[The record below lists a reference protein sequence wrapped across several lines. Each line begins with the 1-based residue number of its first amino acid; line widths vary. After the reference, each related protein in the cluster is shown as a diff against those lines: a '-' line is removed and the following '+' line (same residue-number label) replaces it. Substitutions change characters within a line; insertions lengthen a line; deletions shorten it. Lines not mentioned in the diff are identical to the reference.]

1 MKSIGSYLAAA
12 EHRPSGFDYMRL
24 TLALAVLVTHSV
36 ATSEGQAVMQVLWRI
51 FPLGGVLSLILPMFF
66 ALSGFLV
73 AGSMDRSRTVISF
86 MGLRALRIYPALTID
101 ILLTAL
107 VIGPLM
113 TSLDLAAYVR
123 DPLFFSY
130 LANVT
135 GHDIA
140 FQLPGVFADN
150 PGSAANGQLWT
161 VPYELYSYA
170 LLGAC
175 MVIGLKF
182 NRRLIILIAT
192 AVLAAGLIANDGMRT
207 DWAFTNWYGAVS
219 GKMLVVSFMLGVNL
233 YLWREQIPCG
243 PFLVLAALL
252 ASILTFS
259 FAPGNRIFGVFPAA
273 LLTVYL
279 GVLNPPRNFL
289 LRGADIS
296 YGIFLY
302 HFAFQQVLIALMG
315 GNLHWYW
322 VLGLSLPITVL
333 FAYASWFLVEK
344 PALALR
350 KPLEKWEDKR
360 LAWRARRT
368 AKTA

>member
-1 MKSIGSYLAAA
+1 VKTIGNYLEAAGN
-12 EHRPSGFDYMRL
+12 RPSGFDYMRL

-36 ATSEGQAVMQVLWRI
+36 ATSEGRATMQMLWQM

-73 AGSMDRSRTVISF
+73 AGSMDRSRTVMSF
-86 MGLRALRIYPALTID
+86 MSLRALRIYPALIVD

-107 VIGPLM
+107 VIGPIM
-113 TSLDLAAYVR
+113 TNLDLVAYVR
-123 DPLFFSY
+123 DPLFLSY
-130 LANVT
+130 LTNMT
-135 GHDIA
+135 GHDIS

-161 VPYELYSYA
+161 VPYELYCYL

-182 NRRLIILIAT
+182 NRRLVILIGT
-192 AVLAAGLIANDGMRT
+192 AVLASALIAHDGMRT
-207 DWAFTNWYGAVS
+207 DWAFTNWFGAVS
-219 GKMLVVSFMLGVNL
+219 GKMLVVSFMLGVNI
-233 YLWREQIPCG
+233 YLWRDSIPCS
-243 PFLVLAALL
+243 PYLVVAALL
-252 ASILTFS
+252 ASILIFS

-279 GVLNPPRNFL
+279 GVLNPPRIFL
-289 LRGADIS
+289 VRGADIS

-302 HFAFQQVLIALMG
+302 HFIFQQMLIALMG
-315 GNLHWYW
+315 GELRWYW

-333 FAYASWFLVEK
+333 FAYGSWFLVEK

-350 KPLEKWEDKR
+350 KPLGRLEDKW
-360 LAWRARRT
+360 LDRRT
-368 AKTA
+368 RPPAELA